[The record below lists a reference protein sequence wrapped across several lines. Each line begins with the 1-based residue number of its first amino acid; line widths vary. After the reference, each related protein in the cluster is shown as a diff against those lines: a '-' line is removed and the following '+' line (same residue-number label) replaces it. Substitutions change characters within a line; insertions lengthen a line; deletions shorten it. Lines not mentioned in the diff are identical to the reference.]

1 MEIRPMM
8 REDYPAVQALYR
20 ELFFEMAA
28 IAPMYIQAAD
38 QDVEYLDAVL
48 DSDEDDVLVADE
60 EGTILGFVVLQTQLT
75 PPIPCMV
82 RYRFA
87 ALMDLMVRPDARNKG
102 IGTALIDAAKA
113 WTRQNG
119 LRFLE
124 LDVLLGNQRA
134 RSLYEREGFAPVL
147 STMRLMMEEKP

>member
-87 ALMDLMVRPDARNKG
+87 ALMDLMVRLDARNKG

>member
-8 REDYPAVQALYR
+8 REDYPAVQTLYR

-28 IAPMYIQAAD
+28 IAPTYIQAAD

-124 LDVLLGNQRA
+124 LDVWSGNQRA

>member
-8 REDYPAVQALYR
+8 REDYPAVQTLYR

-28 IAPMYIQAAD
+28 IAPTYIQAAD

-75 PPIPCMV
+75 PPLPWMV

-124 LDVLLGNQRA
+124 LDVLSGNQRA

>member
-60 EGTILGFVVLQTQLT
+60 EGTILGLW
-75 PPIPCMV
+75 CC
-82 RYRFA
+82 
-87 ALMDLMVRPDARNKG
+87 
-102 IGTALIDAAKA
+102 
-113 WTRQNG
+113 
-119 LRFLE
+119 
-124 LDVLLGNQRA
+124 
-134 RSLYEREGFAPVL
+134 
-147 STMRLMMEEKP
+147 KPS

>member
-8 REDYPAVQALYR
+8 REDYPAVQTLYR

-124 LDVLLGNQRA
+124 LDVLSGNQRA

>member
-48 DSDEDDVLVADE
+48 DSDEDDDAGGLPR
-60 EGTILGFVVLQTQLT
+60 GTG
-75 PPIPCMV
+75 
-82 RYRFA
+82 
-87 ALMDLMVRPDARNKG
+87 ALSGVIFRDGGHRPDVHPGGGSGCG
-102 IGTALIDAAKA
+102 ISG
-113 WTRQNG
+113 RG
-119 LRFLE
+119 F
-124 LDVLLGNQRA
+124 GQR
-134 RSLYEREGFAPVL
+134 
-147 STMRLMMEEKP
+147 

>member
-8 REDYPAVQALYR
+8 QEDYPAVQALYR

-124 LDVLLGNQRA
+124 LDVLSGNQRA

>member
-8 REDYPAVQALYR
+8 REDYPAVQTLYR

-28 IAPMYIQAAD
+28 IAPTYIQAAD

-82 RYRFA
+82 LYRFA

-124 LDVLLGNQRA
+124 LDVLSGNQRA

-147 STMRLMMEEKP
+147 STIRLMMEEKP

>member
-8 REDYPAVQALYR
+8 REDYPAVQTLYR

-28 IAPMYIQAAD
+28 IAPTYIQAAD
-38 QDVEYLDAVL
+38 QDVEYLDA
-48 DSDEDDVLVADE
+48 VLVADE

-124 LDVLLGNQRA
+124 LDVLSGNQRA

-147 STMRLMMEEKP
+147 STMRLMIE